1 MAHVLLGAYLLAC
14 LLALVW
20 PVAEW
25 TARVEPRV
33 LGLPFAF
40 AWQILWILLTCL
52 AMALYHRAVS
62 GKTARA
68 ERESA

>member
-20 PVAEW
+20 PVADW

-40 AWQILWILLTCL
+40 AWQILWILATCL
-52 AMALYHRAVS
+52 AMALYHRAVNR
-62 GKTARA
+62 KRDQV
-68 ERESA
+68 EEESP